1 MSRTSSNGCPD
12 SRDLAGRLPGT
23 DAVCSGHGILPITM
37 RQGLH
42 MKREK
47 TSKYGSETEEKSCLS
62 QGHAA
67 SSLMVLISKIC
78 VLGRVPGFIV
88 LSQKSWRL
96 NAAAKIL
103 DV

>member
-1 MSRTSSNGCPD
+1 MSRTSSNGCTD

-37 RQGLH
+37 RPGLH
-42 MKREK
+42 MKRGK
-47 TSKYGSETEEKSCLS
+47 KPQSMDQRQKSCLS

-78 VLGRVPGFIV
+78 VLGSVPGFIV

-96 NAAAKIL
+96 TAVAKML